1 MHEKLKNTLRSVDIL
16 YVAEENLEEDY
27 HIMPFRIIC
36 DHISLS
42 GFTDAWDKYISVKPS
57 IILIHVMKNSNET
70 IEFIKRI
77 RNLKHKPSIFL
88 FTSKELEEKLD
99 SIVAHAI
106 QKLLT
111 HPLTFEELIM
121 ALEQSI
127 DYDNLFYHINDEI
140 MFEPNKSSLVVNGE
154 GISLTQK
161 ESSLLVLL
169 IKNRHRIVNYY
180 EIDDFVWVENSM
192 SRNSLTSIIR
202 NIRKKANFDNII
214 KNYSNQ
220 GYQIG
225 R

>member
-42 GFTDAWDKYISVKPS
+42 GFRNAWNKFISVKPS
-57 IILIHVMKNSNET
+57 IVLIHVMNDSHDAG
-70 IEFIKRI
+70 EFIKKI
-77 RNLKHKPSIFL
+77 RKLNYKPTVIL
-88 FTSKELEEKLD
+88 FTSKELEKDLG
-99 SIVAHAI
+99 SMLTGKI

-127 DYDNLFYHINDEI
+127 DYNNLFYHINDEI
-140 MFEPNKSSLVVNGE
+140 IFEPNRSSLVIKGE
-154 GISLTQK
+154 SVSLTQK
-161 ESSLLVLL
+161 ESKLLTLL

-180 EIDDFVWVENSM
+180 EIDDFVWTQSSM

-214 KNYSNQ
+214 KNHSNQ